1 MINPLSKR
9 PSINGFFPF
18 CIFFHTANLSSL
30 ISWWNDANTIFPS
43 LHRYAFDPYWKYA
56 TMSFVSKQQ
65 LQKEQRLRDQEQQKI
80 NSTCDSDLDTFD
92 QVIGKTEGRSA
103 LQDAQTSN
111 EQSDDDDDDDD
122 DDDAGSGLS
131 SYASLPVQEAECQWF
146 KRNFHGRPKTP
157 ANQRSVNG

>member
-1 MINPLSKR
+1 MIFL
-9 PSINGFFPF
+9 
-18 CIFFHTANLSSL
+18 
-30 ISWWNDANTIFPS
+30 S

-65 LQKEQRLRDQEQQKI
+65 LQKEQRLQNQEQQKI
-80 NSTCDSDLDTFD
+80 NSTCDSDLGTFD

-111 EQSDDDDDDDD
+111 DQSDNDD

-131 SYASLPVQEAECQWF
+131 SYASLPVQEAEGQWF
-146 KRNFHGRPKTP
+146 KRNFHDRPKTP
-157 ANQRSVNG
+157 C